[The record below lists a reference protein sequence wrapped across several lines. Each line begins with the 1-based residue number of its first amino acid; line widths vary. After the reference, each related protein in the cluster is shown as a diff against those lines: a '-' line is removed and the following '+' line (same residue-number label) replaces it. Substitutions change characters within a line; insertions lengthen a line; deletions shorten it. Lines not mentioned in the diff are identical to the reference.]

1 MYLRKFQAI
10 LWITKTQ
17 SAELKTVLANLMDS
31 KILRISKTLLVK
43 RV

>member
-1 MYLRKFQAI
+1 MYLRKFQLI

-17 SAELKTVLANLMDS
+17 SAELKTASANLMDS

-43 RV
+43 RA